1 MSKHTSQSDFQR
13 ISLKELQCIVKPE
26 PKELDLVDS
35 YNKFITNTL
44 SHLRTILTIRS
55 SNDPQVLRFDA
66 NDD

>member
-26 PKELDLVDS
+26 PKEVDIVES

-44 SHLRTILTIRS
+44 THLRTLLTIRTVKES
-55 SNDPQVLRFDA
+55 QAMVFDGS
-66 NDD
+66 DD